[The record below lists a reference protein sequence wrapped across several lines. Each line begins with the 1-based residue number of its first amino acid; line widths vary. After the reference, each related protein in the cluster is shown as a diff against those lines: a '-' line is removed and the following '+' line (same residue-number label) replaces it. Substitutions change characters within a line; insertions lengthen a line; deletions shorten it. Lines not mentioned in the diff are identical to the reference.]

1 MRSVAVSLLL
11 LLPLAASAH
20 EVVLQV
26 ERGRAVAARAV
37 ETDGDPL
44 AGAEYQVWSPADP
57 GSPWAVGRTDRQGWL
72 AFVPDAA
79 GRWRVKVIEAGGHGL
94 DTTVEVS
101 APSAGTRVATPAA
114 SPGTVG
120 FVLRPLAALAVI
132 ALVFGGL
139 IALRRKGRA
148 P

>member
-1 MRSVAVSLLL
+1 MRTAALLL
-11 LLPLAASAH
+11 LLLAAPAARAH

-37 ETDGDPL
+37 ETDGEPL
-44 AGAEYQVWSPADP
+44 AGAGYQVWSPADP
-57 GSPWAVGRTDRQGWL
+57 VTPWQEGTTDRDGWL
-72 AFVPDAA
+72 SFVPRTA
-79 GRWRVKVIEAGGHGL
+79 GRWRVKVVEAGGHGL
-94 DTTVEVS
+94 DTTVEVTAAS
-101 APSAGTRVATPAA
+101 VARPAPGPAA
-114 SPGTVG
+114 PGTLG

-139 IALRRKGRA
+139 MALRRKGRA